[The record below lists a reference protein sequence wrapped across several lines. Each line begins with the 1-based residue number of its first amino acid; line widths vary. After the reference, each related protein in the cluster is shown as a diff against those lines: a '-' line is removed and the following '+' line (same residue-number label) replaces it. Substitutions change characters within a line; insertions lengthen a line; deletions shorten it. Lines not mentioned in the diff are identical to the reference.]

1 MDHVKLTEVLRA
13 TIDPNQ
19 RQQAE
24 EQLEQVNFSNHMLRV
39 LRDHVGR

>member
-1 MDHVKLTEVLRA
+1 METRKLTDLLRA

-24 EQLEQVNFSNHMLRV
+24 DMLSRV
-39 LRDHVGR
+39 RKTCAF

>member
-1 MDHVKLTEVLRA
+1 MEIRKLTELLRA

-24 EQLEQVNFSNHMLRV
+24 AQLEQV
-39 LRDHVGR
+39 G